1 VEVRWCSLR
10 VLVTGASGLLG
21 SKLVET
27 AERKGHE
34 VYSGDIVNQPPC
46 GIPIRFDISDKKQVD
61 ETFDTVNPDAVVH
74 CAAMTDV
81 DKCET
86 ERDLA
91 RKINVVGTEHIVE
104 AAKRSRAFLIY
115 VSTDFVFDGK
125 KGRYDEED
133 TPDPINYYGL
143 TKVEAERRVQDLT
156 ERFCVVRASVIFGS
170 TPAVGKVNFALWLLD
185 KLKRREQVNIVTDQW
200 NSPTL
205 NSNMAEMTLEI
216 LERKLEGIIHVSG
229 ATRVSRYDF
238 AKLLAQTFEL
248 DSDLIKA
255 VSSADFSWPANR
267 PRDSSLSTTKARRL
281 LKNKPLE
288 ISQAFLRLREEIG
301 SF

>member
-1 VEVRWCSLR
+1 LK

-27 AERKGHE
+27 AEKKGYE
-34 VYSGDIVNQPPC
+34 VYSGDIVNQTLH
-46 GIPIRFDISDKKQVD
+46 GIPVRFDISDKKQVD
-61 ETFDTVNPDAVVH
+61 ETFDRINPDAVVH

-91 RKINVVGTEHIVE
+91 WKINVVGTEHIVK
-104 AAKRSRAFLIY
+104 AAKNSGAFLIY

-125 KGRYDEED
+125 KGRYTEED
-133 TPDPINYYGL
+133 TPNPINYYGL
-143 TKVEAERRVQDLT
+143 TKVEAERRVQNL
-156 ERFCVVRASVIFGS
+156 EKYCIVRASVIFGS

-185 KLKRREQVNIVTDQW
+185 KLKRKERVNIVTDQW

-216 LERKLEGIIHVSG
+216 LEQNLEGIIHVSG

-238 AKLLAQTFEL
+238 AKRLAQTFEL

-255 VSSADFSWPANR
+255 VSAADFSWPANR
-267 PRDSSLSTTKARRL
+267 PRDSSLSTKKARRL

-288 ISQAFLRLREEIG
+288 ISQAFLRLRDEIG

>member
-1 VEVRWCSLR
+1 
-10 VLVTGASGLLG
+10 
-21 SKLVET
+21 
-27 AERKGHE
+27 
-34 VYSGDIVNQPPC
+34 
-46 GIPIRFDISDKKQVD
+46 
-61 ETFDTVNPDAVVH
+61 
-74 CAAMTDV
+74 M
-81 DKCET
+81 
-86 ERDLA
+86 
-91 RKINVVGTEHIVE
+91 
-104 AAKRSRAFLIY
+104 
-115 VSTDFVFDGK
+115 
-125 KGRYDEED
+125 
-133 TPDPINYYGL
+133 
-143 TKVEAERRVQDLT
+143 
-156 ERFCVVRASVIFGS
+156 RASVIFGS

-185 KLKRREQVNIVTDQW
+185 KLKRKEQVNIVTDQW

-267 PRDSSLSTTKARRL
+267 PRDSSLSTAKARRL
-281 LKNKPLE
+281 LKNKPLK